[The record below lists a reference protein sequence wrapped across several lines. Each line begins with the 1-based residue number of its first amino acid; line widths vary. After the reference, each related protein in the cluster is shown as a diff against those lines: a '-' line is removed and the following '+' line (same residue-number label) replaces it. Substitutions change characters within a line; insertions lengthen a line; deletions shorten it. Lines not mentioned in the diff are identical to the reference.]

1 MFQECANNKFTS
13 FHQPLVIF
21 QGFKHLYVD
30 IINLYEKKICFLLFP
45 IRFSF
50 SSSCLHNRMI
60 LYTREE
66 EEKEDEEQI
75 VIKYFVVV
83 VIFLS
88 CSRARSLARSF
99 SLYIYIFFCFP
110 LKSRRGGRRILITT
124 SYVDLITLDRVH
136 CTLYESEISKNTHI
150 HLHAYNSHC
159 F

>member
-21 QGFKHLYVD
+21 QGFTHLYVD

-66 EEKEDEEQI
+66 EEEKEDEEQI
-75 VIKYFVVV
+75 VIKYFLLLL
-83 VIFLS
+83 FFSLARA
-88 CSRARSLARSF
+88 RARSIIL
-99 SLYIYIFFCFP
+99 SLYIIFLLSFEI
-110 LKSRRGGRRILITT
+110 KTRRKKNINYYKLCRPNNIR
-124 SYVDLITLDRVH
+124 S
-136 CTLYESEISKNTHI
+136 CTLYIV
-150 HLHAYNSHC
+150 
-159 F
+159 